1 MSTSAEKLKKRRR
14 EEQEIRGYANSS
26 RWYTGPRDAISFL
39 ERAEAGT
46 DPLNR
51 FSDAWS
57 VAYNLFMMHGE
68 PGDEEYRR
76 FNSWV
81 STLKDDAG
89 VRHYFVNA
97 GDPLIAFVPA
107 GRRARKENPS
117 QA

>member
-1 MSTSAEKLKKRRR
+1 MRSLSWKGLR
-14 EEQEIRGYANSS
+14 QEPI
-26 RWYTGPRDAISFL
+26 
-39 ERAEAGT
+39 
-46 DPLNR
+46 PLNR

-97 GDPLIAFVPA
+97 GDPLIASFRQAAERVKKILLKPDGLQSLESWTSRASTRKRRPA
-107 GRRARKENPS
+107 IFF
-117 QA
+117 